1 MRTAKAIR
9 NKTHG
14 STVAKHFTYKVL
26 EQYANKS
33 VHFSKKNNTQF
44 QYY

>member
-1 MRTAKAIR
+1 MRIAKAIR

-14 STVAKHFTYKVL
+14 AIVAKHFTYKVL

-33 VHFSKKNNTQF
+33 MKKKKKNNTLF